1 MVLLRLAS
9 GRRRSISAIASE
21 SVIQDGH
28 RQVSTALVGRRTR
41 GERKRGKGVCVRACL
56 LARVGRDTVRSYCEV
71 LTPSTDTRSNSHE
84 TDNRK
89 RTDSHVR
96 LC

>member
-56 LARVGRDTVRSYCEV
+56 LARVGRDSLLRSTYPEYRHPV
-71 LTPSTDTRSNSHE
+71 KQS
-84 TDNRK
+84 
-89 RTDSHVR
+89 
-96 LC
+96 

>member
-28 RQVSTALVGRRTR
+28 RQVSTALVGGAHR
-41 GERKRGKGVCVRACL
+41 ERKRGTVLVSPSDRARASERAL
-56 LARVGRDTVRSYCEV
+56 DTEEARESEV
-71 LTPSTDTRSNSHE
+71 PVE
-84 TDNRK
+84 
-89 RTDSHVR
+89 VVPP
-96 LC
+96 